1 MGVGGGKICSY
12 KLRYGKFCSF
22 KLRDTVTRY
31 DKTRIKILSRS
42 NEASDINHNDKQMED
57 IMSNIVLTSNF
68 IGAIKAHGAATTKAT
83 KSCKTIY
90 QQAIDLGIDFTKETM
105 SPEQIAELKSTIV
118 LRFPPEARTLLK
130 LGAVKADGRIAADHD
145 GSRFNSQGKAKNWNY
160 WNNRVN
166 RIIKDYKTGLEKFQ
180 RKEARIA
187 AGGNQTRTLIERLD
201 EETNKLFNA
210 VITADT
216 EKLPDSFDVDNVLEK
231 FQALAK
237 AANFRLVRKA
247 D

>member
-1 MGVGGGKICSY
+1 
-12 KLRYGKFCSF
+12 
-22 KLRDTVTRY
+22 
-31 DKTRIKILSRS
+31 
-42 NEASDINHNDKQMED
+42 
-57 IMSNIVLTSNF
+57 MSNIVLTSDF
-68 IGAIKAHGAATTKAT
+68 IGSIKAHGAATTKAT
-83 KSCKTIY
+83 RSCKAIY

-105 SPEQIAELKSTIV
+105 SPEQLTELKSTIV
-118 LRFPPEARTLLK
+118 LRFPTEARTLLK

-160 WNNRVN
+160 WDSRIK

-187 AGGNQTRTLIERLD
+187 AGGNQTRTLIERLA

-210 VITADT
+210 VIGADT
-216 EKLPDSFDVDNVLEK
+216 DKLPDSFDVDTVLKDFE
-231 FQALAK
+231 ALSKSAG
-237 AANFRLVRKA
+237 FTLVRKA